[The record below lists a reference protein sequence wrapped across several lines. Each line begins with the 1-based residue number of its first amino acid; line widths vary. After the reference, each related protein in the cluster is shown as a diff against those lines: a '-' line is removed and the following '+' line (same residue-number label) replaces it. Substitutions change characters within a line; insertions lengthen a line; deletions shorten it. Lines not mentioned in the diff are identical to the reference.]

1 MPVETNL
8 HSSFI
13 RTYRKRIVDL
23 ARRHGAHSVSV
34 FGSLARGEDDAG
46 SDIDLLIDLDS
57 DRSLLDIVS
66 LKLDIEDLTGR
77 KVDIVTRKGI
87 SPYLAKQI
95 LEEAVPL

>member
-1 MPVETNL
+1 MSVETNL

-23 ARRHGAHSVSV
+23 ARRHGARSVSV
-34 FGSLARGEDDAG
+34 FGSFARGEDDTG
-46 SDIDLLIDLDS
+46 SDLDLLIDLDS

-77 KVDIVTRKGI
+77 QVDIVTRKGI